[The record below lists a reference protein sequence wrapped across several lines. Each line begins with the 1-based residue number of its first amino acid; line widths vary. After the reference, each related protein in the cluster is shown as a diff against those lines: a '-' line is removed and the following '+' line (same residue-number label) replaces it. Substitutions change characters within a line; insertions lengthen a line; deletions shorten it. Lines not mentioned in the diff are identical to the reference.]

1 MFYSLF
7 LGFAT
12 QIQCPLGG
20 QVQKAQLQRVRHE
33 VLLAIRAQKPPVGPQ
48 SGSEIEQVSPLA
60 HGQQCCVI
68 SKATLKV
75 SFLTFEFVLK

>member
-1 MFYSLF
+1 M
-7 LGFAT
+7 
-12 QIQCPLGG
+12 
-20 QVQKAQLQRVRHE
+20 RHE

-48 SGSEIEQVSPLA
+48 SGSEIGKVSPLA